1 MAATSEA
8 ETQSATEIVTH
19 HLEHLTQP
27 IGDGGFWALH
37 LDTLFFSWVTGLIYA
52 AIMYAAAKR
61 ATAGTPGRFQSLVES
76 VVEFVDNT
84 VKETFHGPREF
95 VTPLAL
101 TIFVWVFFWNLLDLV
116 PVDLLPETAKLFGI
130 DYLRIVPSAD
140 MNAPFGLSLTVL
152 ALIIIY
158 SIKGKGLAG
167 FGKEMIHH
175 PFGKSPFL
183 WLPNLLL
190 NTVEM
195 FAKPVSLALRLFGN
209 LYAAEIIFILVSL
222 LPWWIQFIP
231 GGMWAIFHILVV
243 PLQAFIFMVL
253 TVVYL
258 SLAYEEH

>member
-1 MAATSEA
+1 
-8 ETQSATEIVTH
+8 
-19 HLEHLTQP
+19 
-27 IGDGGFWALH
+27 
-37 LDTLFFSWVTGLIYA
+37 
-52 AIMYAAAKR
+52 
-61 ATAGTPGRFQSLVES
+61 
-76 VVEFVDNT
+76 
-84 VKETFHGPREF
+84 
-95 VTPLAL
+95 
-101 TIFVWVFFWNLLDLV
+101 
-116 PVDLLPETAKLFGI
+116 VDLLPETAKLFGI

>member
-1 MAATSEA
+1 MAG
-8 ETQSATEIVTH
+8 QSATEYVSH
-19 HLEHLTQP
+19 HLEHLSLSV
-27 IGDGGFWALH
+27 GEGGFWTVH
-37 LDTLFFSWVTGLIYA
+37 VDTLLFSWITGLIFLG
-52 AIMYAAAKR
+52 IMYTMARR
-61 ATAGTPGRFQSLVES
+61 ANSGVPGRFQSLVES
-76 VVEFVDNT
+76 VVEFVDGT

-101 TIFVWVFFWNLLDLV
+101 TIFVWVLFWNTLDLV
-116 PVDLLPETAKLFGI
+116 PVDLFPNIAYMFGLE
-130 DYLRIVPSAD
+130 YFRIVPSAD

-158 SIKGKGLAG
+158 SIKGKGFAG

-175 PFGKSPFL
+175 PFGKHPLL

-209 LYAAEIIFILVSL
+209 LYAAEIIFILIAL
-222 LPWWIQFIP
+222 LPWWAQFLP
-231 GGMWAIFHILVV
+231 GAAWAIFHILVV

-258 SLAYEEH
+258 SLAYEDH

>member
-1 MAATSEA
+1 MAATSET
-8 ETQSATEIVTH
+8 EGSSATEYVTH
-19 HLEHLTQP
+19 HLQHLTQP
-27 IGDGGFWALH
+27 VAEGGFWTLH
-37 LDTLFFSWVTGLIYA
+37 LDTLFFSWVAGLIYA
-52 AIMYAAAKR
+52 AIMYTAAQR
-61 ATAGTPGRFQSLVES
+61 ASPDVPGRFQCAVETI
-76 VVEFVDNT
+76 VEFVDNT

-101 TIFVWVFFWNLLDLV
+101 TIFVWVLFWNLLDLV
-116 PVDLLPETAKLFGI
+116 PVDLFPTIARQFGI
-130 DYLRIVPSAD
+130 EYLRIVPSAD

-152 ALIIIY
+152 ALIIVY
-158 SIKGKGLAG
+158 SIKGKGVVG

-175 PFGKSPFL
+175 PFGKNPLL

-209 LYAAEIIFILVSL
+209 LYAAEVIFILIAL
-222 LPWWIQFIP
+222 LPAWIQWLP
-231 GGMWAIFHILVV
+231 GGAWAIFHLLVV
-243 PLQAFIFMVL
+243 PLQAFLFMAL